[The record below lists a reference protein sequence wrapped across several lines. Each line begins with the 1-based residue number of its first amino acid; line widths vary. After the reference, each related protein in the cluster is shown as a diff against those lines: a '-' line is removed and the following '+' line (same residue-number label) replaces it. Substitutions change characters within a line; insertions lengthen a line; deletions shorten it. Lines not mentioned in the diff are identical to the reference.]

1 MVDKLFAEECDSWD
15 EPLAIAGLV
24 FETVCRMLEQIDNNV
39 GHIVRN
45 IDYTYIFKRFTE
57 TFETIWSNI
66 EIIEQMAQEKGINLD
81 ELDLGDIWA
90 LRNMVENE
98 DAEEINRKRSRGKLF
113 ENQWV
118 NFLGFA
124 HRFY

>member
-1 MVDKLFAEECDSWD
+1 LRLSVECLSK
-15 EPLAIAGLV
+15 
-24 FETVCRMLEQIDNNV
+24 IDNNV

>member
-118 NFLGFA
+118 DFLGFA

>member
-45 IDYTYIFKRFTE
+45 IDYTYIFKRSTE